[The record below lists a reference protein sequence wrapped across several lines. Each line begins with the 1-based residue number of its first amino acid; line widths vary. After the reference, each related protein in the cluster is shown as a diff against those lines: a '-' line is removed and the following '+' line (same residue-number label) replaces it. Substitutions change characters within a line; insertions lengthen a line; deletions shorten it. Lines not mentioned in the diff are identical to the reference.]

1 MKTTELKL
9 YRLELGDVRTWLAA
23 AAFVAGNIILP
34 QLLHLLPGGGVRFLP
49 IYFFTLVGAYKYG
62 WRAGL
67 LTALISPML
76 NSLLFGMPV
85 AAMLPAILL
94 KSVVLALA
102 AGWAAAHYR
111 RASLLLLAGVVLASQ
126 GIGTLGEWALTGD
139 LQAAAQD
146 FRLGLPGML
155 LQVFGGW
162 AVINRMDMQRL
173 PKRRRDEKTNPSNR
187 K

>member
-23 AAFVAGNIILP
+23 AVLVAGNIILP

-76 NSLLFGMPV
+76 NSLLFGMPAV
-85 AAMLPAILL
+85 GALPVIL
-94 KSVVLALA
+94 ARA
-102 AGWAAAHYR
+102 PRATRH
-111 RASLLLLAGVVLASQ
+111 RAS
-126 GIGTLGEWALTGD
+126 
-139 LQAAAQD
+139 AAC
-146 FRLGLPGML
+146 RC
-155 LQVFGGW
+155 
-162 AVINRMDMQRL
+162 R
-173 PKRRRDEKTNPSNR
+173 
-187 K
+187 

>member
-85 AAMLPAILL
+85 VDALPAIMFKSSLL
-94 KSVVLALA
+94 AVFAGVAASRFEKASIGALMAVVL
-102 AGWAAAHYR
+102 GYQ
-111 RASLLLLAGVVLASQ
+111 VV
-126 GIGTLGEWALTGD
+126 GTLGEWAIKGISYSLV
-139 LQAAAQD
+139 
-146 FRLGLPGML
+146 RIS
-155 LQVFGGW
+155 V
-162 AVINRMDMQRL
+162 
-173 PKRRRDEKTNPSNR
+173 
-187 K
+187 

>member
-76 NSLLFGMPV
+76 NSLLFGMPAVGALPV
-85 AAMLPAILL
+85 ADGAGRDILPEPGF
-94 KSVVLALA
+94 ALRMGVDGFGRSRI
-102 AGWAAAHYR
+102 AGCSHR
-111 RASLLLLAGVVLASQ
+111 CVGHGLAG
-126 GIGTLGEWALTGD
+126 GR
-139 LQAAAQD
+139 
-146 FRLGLPGML
+146 RLGGNKIS
-155 LQVFGGW
+155 V
-162 AVINRMDMQRL
+162 A
-173 PKRRRDEKTNPSNR
+173 
-187 K
+187 

>member
-1 MKTTELKL
+1 MRTTELKL

-34 QLLHLLPGGGVRFLP
+34 PLLHLLPGGGVRFLP

-76 NSLLFGMPV
+76 NSLLFGMPAV
-85 AAMLPAILL
+85 GALPVILC
-94 KSVVLALA
+94 KSTLLALVVIFYQSLGSLFEWA
-102 AGWAAAHYR
+102 WTGSAAAALQDVR
-111 RASLLLLAGVVLASQ
+111 
-126 GIGTLGEWALTGD
+126 IGAW
-139 LQAAAQD
+139 
-146 FRLGLPGML
+146 GMA
-155 LQVFGGW
+155 LQVVAGW
-162 AVINRMDMQRL
+162 AVIRYL
-173 PKRRRDEKTNPSNR
+173 LR